1 MKFSQIAVFGL
12 FFVLFIGLFIGSDAR
27 SAVSRRR
34 SRERLEQS
42 QRIHVQ
48 SILSTDVLSI
58 HKTDHYGYPKLTF
71 HAEMCPIITRLIKDV
86 DASGVVKDKELSDT
100 CKKDV
105 SDAVGK
111 FFMKHIYTKSR
122 FIHTYRDNMKVEVSF
137 DDVLKYN
144 ADHCKIFEQVPF
156 IFTFPF
162 FFMIFVALTIMSC
175 CYF

>member
-1 MKFSQIAVFGL
+1 MKFSQIAVISL
-12 FFVLFIGLFIGSDAR
+12 FFSLFFSSDAR

-34 SRERLEQS
+34 SRERAEEN
-42 QRIHVQ
+42 QRKYVQ

-58 HKTDHYGYPKLTF
+58 HKTDYYTYPRLTF
-71 HAEMCPIITRLIKDV
+71 QSEMCPIITRLIKDV
-86 DASGVVKDKELSDT
+86 DASGVVKDKELSDE

-111 FFMKHIYTKSR
+111 FFLKYIYTKSR
-122 FIHTYRDNMKVEVSF
+122 FIHTHRENMKVNVSF

-162 FFMIFVALTIMSC
+162 FFMIFVVLIIMSC
-175 CYF
+175 CCF